1 MQKCQ
6 CGLCSK
12 IVKVL
17 TWDGEF
23 VTNAF
28 VEGIEQVK
36 GKVGWFPSIV
46 LLSLTGEKM
55 YAWQY
60 MIAPYTLML
69 EYKNGNR

>member
-1 MQKCQ
+1 MRN
-6 CGLCSK
+6 

-28 VEGIEQVK
+28 IQGVELIEGVEG
-36 GKVGWFPSIV
+36 WFSSITV
-46 LLSLTGEKM
+46 LSLSGKKL

-60 MIAPYTLML
+60 MLVPYTLML
-69 EYKNGNR
+69 EYKNATQ